1 MPAAV
6 GLHAGP
12 KTRVSAAPIDWSELG
27 PADHRRVVKFAAGYC
42 QIPKGQGAGSPFR
55 LRPWQ
60 REILR
65 GIMPAKGRRP
75 RQGLVS
81 LPRGNGKST
90 LGALLALYALLAD
103 DVASPQ
109 VLVCAADLRQASII
123 FNAARRMVETSPE
136 LSARVRIYSD
146 RLVSPLNDGVLM
158 PLPSDPD
165 ALQGWDP
172 SLCLVDELHVVGRDT
187 WEAMILASGKRPESL
202 VLAIST
208 PPANP
213 DSIMRDLAVLA
224 RSEPDPSF
232 YFREWTSD
240 LSHPLDCAHCEKAS
254 NPALGDF
261 LSPDALASV
270 RRTSREASYRRY
282 RLGQWVETSEDSWLT
297 PEAWKACEDRRE
309 IEDGSPVVL
318 AFDGSY
324 SGDATA
330 IVAVSVEQV
339 PHVQPVQIWE
349 PGGRP
354 DFRVPIADVEEAL
367 RAACRRWTVVEVAC
381 DPFRWQK
388 SLQALQAEGLPM
400 AEHGQQRARMTP
412 ATQSL
417 TEAVLNREVTHSGDR
432 VLTRHVLNAR
442 VTDDHTGVR
451 LHKLDKHSEYKIDA
465 AVCAVMAHSRARH
478 YAAQTPEPVRSR
490 RVLSF

>member
-1 MPAAV
+1 MPTAV

-12 KTRVSAAPIDWSELG
+12 KTRVTADPIDWAALG
-27 PADHRRVVKFAAGYC
+27 PADYRRVINFAAAYC
-42 QIPKGQGAGSPFR
+42 LTPKGKGAGEPFR
-55 LRPWQ
+55 VRPWQ

-65 GIMPAKGRRP
+65 GIMPAKGHRP

-81 LPRGNGKST
+81 MPRGNGKST
-90 LGALLALYALLAD
+90 LGAVLALYALLAD

-109 VLVCAADLRQASII
+109 VLVCAADLRQAGII
-123 FNAARRMVETSPE
+123 FHCARRMVETSPE
-136 LSARVRIYSD
+136 LSARVRVYSD
-146 RLVSPLNDGVLM
+146 RLVSPLNDGMLM
-158 PLPSDPD
+158 PLPADAD

-187 WEAMILASGKRPESL
+187 WEAMILASGKRPESM

-213 DSIMRDLAVLA
+213 DSVMRDLAVMA
-224 RSEPDPSF
+224 RSDPDPSF
-232 YFREWTSD
+232 YFREWSSEQ
-240 LSHPLDCAHCEKAS
+240 SHAIDCGHCETTS

-261 LSPDALASV
+261 LSRDALASV
-270 RRTSREASYRRY
+270 RRTARESSYRRY
-282 RLGQWVETSEDSWLT
+282 RLGQWIETSEDSWLT
-297 PEAWKACEDRRE
+297 PESWAACEQARE

-330 IVAVSVEQV
+330 IVACSVESV
-339 PHVQPVQIWE
+339 PHIQPVAIWE
-349 PGGRP
+349 PQGRP
-354 DFRVPIADVEEAL
+354 DFRVPIADVEQAL
-367 RAACRRWTVVEVAC
+367 RDACRRWHVVEVAC

-400 AEHGQQRARMTP
+400 AEFGQTRARMTP

-417 TEAVLNREVTHSGDR
+417 TEAVINGEVTHSGDPA
-432 VLTRHVLNAR
+432 LTRHVLNAR
-442 VTDDHTGVR
+442 VTDDHAGVR
-451 LHKLDKHSEYKIDA
+451 LHKVDKHSEFKIDA

-478 YAAQTPEPVRSR
+478 YAAQPVKRG
-490 RVLSF
+490 RVVSWTY

>member
-1 MPAAV
+1 MTDT
-6 GLHAGP
+6 LKAGP
-12 KTRVSAAPIDWSELG
+12 KRAVTATPIDWSVLG
-27 PADHRRVVKFAAGYC
+27 PADHRRLARFAQQYV
-42 QIPKGQGAGSPFR
+42 QVPKGKGAGEPFR

-60 REILR
+60 REITRAIL
-65 GIMPAKGRRP
+65 PAKGKRP
-75 RQGLVS
+75 RQGLIS

-90 LGALLALYALLAD
+90 VGALLALYALLAD

-109 VLVCAADLRQASII
+109 VLLCAADLRQAGII

-136 LSARVRIYSD
+136 LAARVRIYQD
-146 RLVSPLNDGVLM
+146 RLVSPLNDGVIM

-172 SLCLVDELHVVGRDT
+172 SLCLVDELHVVDRDC
-187 WEAMILASGKRPESL
+187 WESMILASGKRPESL

-213 DSIMRDLAVLA
+213 DSVMRDLAVMA
-224 RSEPDPSF
+224 RSEPSPDF

-240 LSHPLDCAHCEKAS
+240 PSHPIDCTHCERAS

-261 LSPDALASV
+261 LSADALSSV

-282 RLGQWVETSEDSWLT
+282 RLGQWIEVSEDSWLT
-297 PEAWKACEDRRE
+297 PEAWKACESPRQ

-330 IVAVSVEQV
+330 IVACSVESV
-339 PHVQPVQIWE
+339 PHLQPVAVWE
-349 PGGRP
+349 PEGRP
-354 DFRVPIADVEEAL
+354 EFRVPIADVEDAL
-367 RAACRRWTVVEVAC
+367 RAACTRWRVVEVAC

-388 SLQALQAEGLPM
+388 SLQALAAEGLPM
-400 AEHGQQRARMTP
+400 AEFGQSRARMTP

-417 TEAVLNREVTHSGDR
+417 TEAVLNGEVTHAGDAA
-432 VLTRHVLNAR
+432 LTRHVLNAR

-451 LHKLDKHSEYKIDA
+451 LHKADKHSEHKIDL
-465 AVCAVMAHSRARH
+465 AVCSVMAHSRARH
-478 YAAQTPEPVRSR
+478 YAAQKPEPTKSR
-490 RVLSF
+490 RVWSF